1 MSELE
6 KKKEDIE
13 KMLKQDI
20 YKKYGQKPQKPEA
33 RKFTKI
39 MRKAYE
45 KEEVVVIRDNSR
57 KMQIKQTEPSI
68 FNFDERKSSVIVRPS
83 SKLGLNT
90 VD

>member
-1 MSELE
+1 
-6 KKKEDIE
+6 
-13 KMLKQDI
+13 
-20 YKKYGQKPQKPEA
+20 
-33 RKFTKI
+33 